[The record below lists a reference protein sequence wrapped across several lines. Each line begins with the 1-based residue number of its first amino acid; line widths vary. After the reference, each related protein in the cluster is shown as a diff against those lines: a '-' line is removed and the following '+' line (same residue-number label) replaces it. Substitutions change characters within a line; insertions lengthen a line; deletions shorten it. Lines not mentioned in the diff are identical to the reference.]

1 MNKNNKKTF
10 WFHYNKPYSRQYGVD
25 KWTVHYD
32 KKCLIVDSIKCYVPT
47 FSRNRK
53 KQPKVV
59 MHGKANS
66 LEILDG
72 CVIIR

>member
-1 MNKNNKKTF
+1 MKKSNKTSF
-10 WFHYNKPYSRQYGVD
+10 WFHYDKLYARQFKVD
-25 KWTVHYD
+25 KWLFHY
-32 KKCLIVDSIKCYVPT
+32 KGQSLTVDSIKCYVST

-59 MHGKANS
+59 MHGKANIIK
-66 LEILDG
+66 ILDG